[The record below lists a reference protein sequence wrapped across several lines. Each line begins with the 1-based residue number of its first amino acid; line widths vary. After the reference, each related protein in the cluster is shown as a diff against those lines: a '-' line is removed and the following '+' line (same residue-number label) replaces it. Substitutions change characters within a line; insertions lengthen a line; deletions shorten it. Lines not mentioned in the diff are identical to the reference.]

1 MEIIGS
7 DQLDNF
13 NEIVEEVMSKN
24 DIVDLIS
31 GYVKLQR
38 KGSSW
43 FGLCPFHNE
52 KSPSFSVSRN
62 KQMYYCFGCGAG
74 GNVYNFLMDYE
85 KYTFMEALQVL
96 AERAGVELPQ
106 MEYSESS
113 RKEAGEK
120 ELLFEINKKAA
131 TYFYYQLK
139 GENGEAGR
147 KYFEKRKLSPE
158 TIHKFGLGYSS
169 MYRDDLYH
177 YMKGEGYSDEILS
190 KSGLFTMN
198 ERGVTDKFWNRV
210 MFPIMNVNNKVIG
223 FGGRVMGDGEPK
235 YLNSPETILFDKS
248 RNLYGLNLARTARAK
263 NMIICEGY
271 MDVIALH
278 QAGFG
283 QAVASLGT
291 ALTEG
296 HAALLKRYTDEVL
309 ICYDSDGAG
318 QKAALRAIPILKGV
332 GLRTKVINMQPY
344 KDPDEFIKNLGPEEF
359 ARRIE
364 AAGNSFLYEIST
376 IEAAHDMSDPES
388 KTDFINQ
395 TARKLSE
402 FTEELERNTYI
413 QAVSDRYMLDYES
426 LKRLVI
432 KYGEQNKI
440 INVRNEQK
448 NEDKQAR
455 GSTTAKKEDTVKTA
469 QGIILTW
476 LIEDERIYPLIKKYL
491 TPADFIDP
499 IYHTVA
505 EKLFEQLASGK
516 INPAVIINV
525 FEEEEEQRQVAAL
538 FNATLSEDLSD
549 AEKERALNETLYQI
563 KRNSV
568 DYRSR
573 NATSADELKAIV
585 REQAELNKLRTVH
598 ISLK

>member
-1 MEIIGS
+1 
-7 DQLDNF
+7 
-13 NEIVEEVMSKN
+13 MSKN

-85 KYTFMEALQVL
+85 KYTFMEALQEL
-96 AERAGVELPQ
+96 AKRAGVELPQ
-106 MEYSESS
+106 VEYSQGG
-113 RKEAGEK
+113 RKEAAEK
-120 ELLFEINKKAA
+120 ETLFEINKKAA
-131 TYFYYQLK
+131 TYYYYQLK

-147 KYFEKRKLSPE
+147 RYLEKRKLLPE
-158 TIHKFGLGYSS
+158 TIHKFGLGYSG
-169 MYRDDLYH
+169 MYRDDLYR

-210 MFPIMNVNNKVIG
+210 MFPIMNVNNRVIG
-223 FGGRVMGDGEPK
+223 FGGRVMGDGQPK
-235 YLNSPETILFDKS
+235 YLNSPETILFDKG
-248 RNLYGLNLARTARAK
+248 RNLYGLNLARTSRAK
-263 NMIICEGY
+263 NMILCEGY

-296 HAALLKRYTDEVL
+296 HAALLRRYTDEAL

-318 QKAALRAIPILKGV
+318 QKAALRAIPILRGA
-332 GLRTKVINMQPY
+332 GLRTRVINMQPY

-359 ARRIE
+359 AGRIE
-364 AAGNSFLYEIST
+364 TAGNSFLYEIST
-376 IEAAHDMSDPES
+376 MEAAHDMSDPAGR
-388 KTDFINQ
+388 TDFINQ
-395 TARKLSE
+395 AARKLSG
-402 FTEELERNTYI
+402 FTQELERNTYI

-432 KYGEQNKI
+432 KYGEQGEM

-455 GSTTAKKEDTVKTA
+455 GSTAAKKEDTVKTA
-469 QGIILTW
+469 QKIILTW
-476 LIEDERIYPLIKKYL
+476 LIEDERIYPLIKKHL
-491 TPADFIDP
+491 SPADFIDP

-505 EKLFEQLASGK
+505 ERLFEQLDSGK

-525 FEEEEEQRQVAAL
+525 FEKEEEQRQVAAL
-538 FNATLSEDLSD
+538 FNATLSEELSD
-549 AEKERALNETLYQI
+549 AEKERALNETVYQI

-568 DYRSR
+568 DYRKQ
-573 NATSADELKAIV
+573 NATSADELRAIV

>member
-1 MEIIGS
+1 M
-7 DQLDNF
+7 DNF

-62 KQMYYCFGCGAG
+62 KQMYYCFGCGVG
-74 GNVYNFLMDYE
+74 GNVYNFVMDYE
-85 KYTFMEALQVL
+85 KYDFREALQFL
-96 AERAGVELPQ
+96 AKRAGVELPQ
-106 MEYSESS
+106 MEYSNE
-113 RKEAGEK
+113 RKKEAGEK
-120 ELLFEINKKAA
+120 EILFEINKKAA
-131 TYFYYQLK
+131 TYYYYQLK
-139 GENGEAGR
+139 GEQGETGR
-147 KYFEKRKLSPE
+147 RYFEKRKLLPE
-158 TIHKFGLGYSS
+158 TVNKFGLGYSS
-169 MYRDDLYH
+169 MYKDDLYR
-177 YMKGEGYSDEILS
+177 YMKSEGYSDEILS

-248 RNLYGLNLARTARAK
+248 RNLYGLNLARTARTK

-291 ALTEG
+291 SLTEG

-332 GLRTKVINMQPY
+332 GLRTKVINMRPY
-344 KDPDEFIKNLGPEEF
+344 KDPDEFIKNLGAEEF
-359 ARRIE
+359 AKRIE
-364 AAGNSFLYEIST
+364 SAGNSFLYEIST

-395 TARKLSE
+395 TANKLSE

-413 QAVSDRYMLDYES
+413 QAVSDKYMLDYDS
-426 LKRLVI
+426 LKKLVI
-432 KYGEQNKI
+432 RYGEQNKL
-440 INVRNEQK
+440 INAKNEQK
-448 NEDKQAR
+448 NEDKQSRNQA
-455 GSTTAKKEDTVKTA
+455 SVKKEDALRRA

-476 LIEDERIYPLIKKYL
+476 LIEDDRIYPLIKKYL
-491 TPADFIDP
+491 NAGDFIDP

-505 EKLFEQLASGK
+505 ERLFEQLENGK
-516 INPAVIINV
+516 INPAVIITV
-525 FEEEEEQRQVAAL
+525 FEEEEEQRQVVAL
-538 FNATLSEDLSD
+538 FNASLSEELSD
-549 AEKERALNETLYQI
+549 AEKERALNETVYQI

-568 DYRSR
+568 DYHRR
-573 NATSADELKAIV
+573 NAVTAEELKAIAG
-585 REQAELNKLRTVH
+585 EQAELNKMRSVH